1 MSATTESL
9 MEQVEE
15 LRILIASKEILGED
29 TSELKQKLNVMQK
42 KLITASQSLNENK
55 VLKG

>member
-1 MSATTESL
+1 MSATTEAL

-15 LRILIASKEILGED
+15 LKVLITSKEILGED
-29 TSELKQKLNVMQK
+29 TSDLKQKLNIMQK
-42 KLITASQSLNENK
+42 KLITAAQSLNENK

>member
-29 TSELKQKLNVMQK
+29 TSDLKQKLNVIQK
-42 KLITASQSLNENK
+42 KLITAAQSLNENK

>member
-29 TSELKQKLNVMQK
+29 TSDLKQKLNVMQK

>member
-1 MSATTESL
+1 

-29 TSELKQKLNVMQK
+29 TSDLKQKLNVMQK